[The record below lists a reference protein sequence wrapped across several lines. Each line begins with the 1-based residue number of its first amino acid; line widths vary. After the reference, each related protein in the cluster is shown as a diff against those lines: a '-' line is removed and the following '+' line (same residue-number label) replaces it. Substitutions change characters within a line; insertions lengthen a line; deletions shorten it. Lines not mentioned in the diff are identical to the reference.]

1 MSEISSEIKK
11 IAFKSVEEILD
22 FAIKG
27 EENAQ
32 KFYSAWAKRVENKAM
47 KVVFEEL
54 ADEEGKHKV
63 FLLGIKEGKKTSMKP
78 SGQEI
83 MDLKISDYM
92 LDVKATEDMDYQDA
106 LTVAMH
112 REKMAFKLYS
122 SMAKMTD
129 DKAMQDTF
137 KGLAQEEAK
146 HKLRLELIYDEEI
159 LQDN

>member
-11 IAFKSVEEILD
+11 IAFKSVDEILD

-32 KFYSAWAKRVENKAM
+32 KFYSAWAKKVEKKAM
-47 KVVFEEL
+47 QTVFEEL
-54 ADEEGKHKV
+54 ADEEGKHKE
-63 FLLGIKEGKKTSMKP
+63 FLLGIKEGKKATMKP
-78 SGQEI
+78 SEQEI
-83 MDLKISDYM
+83 LDLKISDYM
-92 LDVKATEDMDYQDA
+92 LDVKASEDMNYQDA

-122 SMAKMTD
+122 GMAKMTT
-129 DKAMQDTF
+129 DKDMQNTF

-146 HKLRLELIYDEEI
+146 HKLRLEMIYDDEI
-159 LQDN
+159 MQEN